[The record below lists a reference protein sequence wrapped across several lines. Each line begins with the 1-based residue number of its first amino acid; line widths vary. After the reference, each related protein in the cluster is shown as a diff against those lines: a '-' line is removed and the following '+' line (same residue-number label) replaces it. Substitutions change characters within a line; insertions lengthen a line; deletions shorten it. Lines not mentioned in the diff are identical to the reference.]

1 MIAYGKRIEALRQ
14 AQGWRQQDLA
24 DRCGWGSPSRIGN
37 YEREDRE
44 PTLRDFEVM
53 ADVLGVSTPYLIFGE
68 EAGSPPQTSV
78 VSYQAAA
85 DDITTKFVLV
95 DNYHIQPTASS
106 GAVSWEKSGQDP
118 LSFPQSFFD
127 ARELNPR
134 HLKALQVNGT
144 NMQPHLRLGD
154 TVLIDSS
161 DTAPRNGEIYVV
173 AFGDEW
179 FIKRVFKTPT
189 NIILRSDSEDEPD
202 VLIGRDELYITKFF
216 GRVVWRGG

>member
-1 MIAYGKRIEALRQ
+1 MTIAYGKRIEVLRK
-14 AQGWRQQDLA
+14 AKGWRQEDFAEQ
-24 DRCGWGSPSRIGN
+24 CGWGSASRIGN

-44 PTLRDFEVM
+44 PSLRDFETM
-53 ADVLGVSTPYLIFGE
+53 AEVLGVTTPYLIFGD
-68 EAGSPPQTSV
+68 EATT
-78 VSYQAAA
+78 QAANVVVYGQHDTNTA
-85 DDITTKFVLV
+85 NHVLIE
-95 DNYHIQPTASS
+95 NYHIQPAASS
-106 GAVSWEKSGQDP
+106 GAVSWEKSTQDA
-118 LSFPQSFFD
+118 LLFPQSFFE
-127 ARELNPR
+127 ARELNPQ

-161 DTAPRNGEIYVV
+161 DTTPRHGEIYVV

-189 NIILRSDSEDEPD
+189 NLLLVSDNEGEPD
-202 VLIGRDELYITKFF
+202 VPISHDELYAIKFY